1 MIHTHTEKYLLYIGV
16 CVALLPVLLL
26 RDFTP
31 SNELRYLSIA
41 DEALRNHTLFAFT
54 NHGAPYADKPPLYLW
69 AVMAGKWLL
78 GAHRMWFLTLFSL
91 LPTLAIV
98 QVLDR
103 WTRAEIDEK
112 NRSVA
117 RIMLLTCGL
126 FIGLA
131 VTLRMDM
138 LMCLF
143 IVLALHTFWQLRSG
157 EGYTGRSRWLFP
169 IYLFLALFTK
179 GPLGILIPLCSTV
192 VFLLS
197 KREIRQFFRYWGG
210 RTWAVLLAGCALWFG
225 AVYAEGGSEYL
236 NNLLFHQTIDRAV
249 NSFHH
254 EGPFYY
260 YLISIWYSVAPWS
273 LLMLGV
279 LVASVRRKATASDLQ
294 RFFLVVPATTFVLLS
309 CISAKLQ
316 VYLLPAFP
324 FLPYATMMFLP
335 RLRENAWLRATVAFP
350 AVVFAVALPALAV
363 ATQAPGLQYLNS
375 GLLYAGAALLTASG
389 LYALYLLYMRKQ
401 EMRISGAIRA
411 LGIGLL
417 CAVFTGGWA
426 MPRLNEETGYGP
438 LCETATEVARQQG
451 VSDFRTWRIKRA
463 ENMDVYLHHPVQILP
478 AEETPVPDAAH
489 PVVLMLRQRDLDQFP
504 GRQATLIGPYAV
516 IIY

>member
-1 MIHTHTEKYLLYIGV
+1 MNTSREKYLLYIGV
-16 CVALLPVLLL
+16 CVAMLPVLLL

-54 NHGAPYADKPPLYLW
+54 NHGVPYADKPPLYLW

-78 GAHRMWFLTLFSL
+78 GTHRMWFLTLFSL
-91 LPTLAIV
+91 LPALGIAHTM
-98 QVLDR
+98 DK
-103 WTRAEIDEK
+103 WTQREIDEK

-117 RIMLLTCGL
+117 RIMLITSGL

-143 IVLALHTFWQLRSG
+143 IILALHTFWQLRNGG
-157 EGYTGRSRWLFP
+157 EHTCRNRWLFP
-169 IYLFLALFTK
+169 VYLFLALFTK
-179 GPLGILIPLCSTV
+179 GPLGLLIPLCSTI
-192 VFLLS
+192 VFLLL
-197 KREIRQFFRYWGG
+197 KGEIRQFFRYWGG
-210 RTWAVLLAGCALWFG
+210 RTWGVLLTGCALWFG

-260 YLISIWYSVAPWS
+260 YFVSIWYSVAPWS
-273 LLMLGV
+273 LLMAGV
-279 LVASVRRKATASDLQ
+279 LAAAVYRKAADSDLQ
-294 RFFLVVPATTFVLLS
+294 QFFLVVPATTFVLLS

-324 FLPYATMMFLP
+324 FLPYATIMFLP
-335 RLRENAWLRATVAFP
+335 RFRENSWMRASLALPATV
-350 AVVFAVALPALAV
+350 FAAALPALAV
-363 ATQAPGLQYLNS
+363 TANTPKMHYLSN
-375 GLLYAGAALLTASG
+375 GLLYTGATLLTASG
-389 LYALYLLYMRKQ
+389 LYTLYLLYIKKQ
-401 EMRISGAIRA
+401 NTRMNGAIRA
-411 LGIGLL
+411 LGTGLL
-417 CAVFTGGWA
+417 CAVFAGGWA
-426 MPRLNEETGYGP
+426 MPCLNEETGYGP
-438 LCETATEVARQQG
+438 LCEKAAEIAREQG
-451 VSDFRTWRIKRA
+451 VRDFGTWRIKRS
-463 ENMDVYLHHPVQILP
+463 ENMDVYLHRPVRILP
-478 AEETPVPDAAH
+478 AEDVPVPDAEH
-489 PVVLMLRQRDLDQFP
+489 PVVLMLRQRDLANIP
-504 GRQATLIGPYAV
+504 GCKACTVGPYAI